1 MKKNMN
7 FRKTWDKKEG
17 LTVLFEGGD
26 LKMMSLKM
34 LKLSVGNESTNVFS
48 GQEAALVILCGKCD
62 VKGES
67 FCFNGIGKRK
77 NVFDGAATAV
87 YVPVGE
93 KFTVKAITETE
104 IAVALAPAEK
114 AYPAKLIRPEDVII
128 KDLGKDGWKRQAHF
142 VLDERTDANLLYIG
156 EAYVKSGMWAS
167 YPPHKHDEDNMPAEG
182 ILEEIYYYE
191 FDKPQ
196 GFGIQRVYDKQGAFD
211 ETYTVKSGDAV
222 EIPKGYHPFCC
233 APGYDNY
240 YLWIMA
246 GKNRGFFMTTEEK
259 HKWLN
264 EKQS

>member
-1 MKKNMN
+1 MN
-7 FRKTWDKKEG
+7 FKKTWDKKEG
-17 LTVLFEGGD
+17 LTSLFEGGN

-34 LKLSVGNESTNVFS
+34 LKLSAGNESTNAFD
-48 GQEAALVILCGKCD
+48 GQEAALIILCGKCD

-67 FCFNGIGKRK
+67 FCFQNIGKRET
-77 NVFDGAATAV
+77 VFGGAATAV
-87 YVPVGE
+87 YVPANE
-93 KFTVKAITETE
+93 KFTVKAVTDVE
-104 IAVALAPAEK
+104 IAVALAPAVK
-114 AYPAKLIRPEDVII
+114 KYPAKLIRPEDIVI

-142 VLDERTDANLLYIG
+142 VLDERTDANLLNIG

-167 YPPHKHDEDNMPAEG
+167 YPPHKHDEDNMPTEG

-196 GFGIQRVYDKQGAFD
+196 GFGIQRVYDKQGTFD

-246 GKNRGFFMTTEEK
+246 GKNRGFFMTSEEA

-264 EKQS
+264 QK